1 MTIYSLVYFISRYN
15 IHGNVIPGN
24 AKLYRETNAPFVI
37 VIFVLS
43 LGGGVC
49 VCVGG
54 GGGGN
59 GWICFL
65 SC

>member
-43 LGGGVC
+43 LGGGVMTGA
-49 VCVGG
+49 VQAKHSS
-54 GGGGN
+54 
-59 GWICFL
+59 L
-65 SC
+65 QA